1 MGLDGF
7 GAIATIVD
15 ESLNPA
21 SLSPRE
27 RRCLELVAR
36 HYDSEAIGAEL
47 GIAAGTVNRYI
58 HDAVRKLGA
67 RNRKEAARM
76 LQDMDALGPPP
87 SENWVR
93 NGWVAPEAVTTAIPE
108 PQSIAA
114 PVTGYRRLLHFER
127 PMDPA
132 DLGPGKRLVA
142 IVGIL
147 LALSLGLGA
156 AVIAAAGLMAIYGH
170 LRF

>member
-1 MGLDGF
+1 M
-7 GAIATIVD
+7 D
-15 ESLNPA
+15 ESNTPPLT
-21 SLSPRE
+21 PRE

-36 HYDSEAIGAEL
+36 HFDSEAISAEL

-58 HDAVRKLGA
+58 HDATRKLGA

-76 LQDMDALGPPP
+76 LQEMDALGPPP

-93 NGWVAPEAVTTAIPE
+93 NGWVAPTPSPTPHLE
-108 PQSIAA
+108 PQSTTA
-114 PVTGYRRLLHFER
+114 PLRGWRRLLYSER
-127 PMDPA
+127 PIDPA
-132 DLGPGKRLVA
+132 ELGPGKRLVA
-142 IVGIL
+142 MVVIL
-147 LALSLGLGA
+147 LALSLGLGF

>member
-1 MGLDGF
+1 M
-7 GAIATIVD
+7 D
-15 ESLNPA
+15 ESITP
-21 SLSPRE
+21 SLTPRE

-36 HYDSEAIGAEL
+36 HFDSEAIGAEL

-58 HDAVRKLGA
+58 HDATRKLGA
-67 RNRKEAARM
+67 RNRKEAARL
-76 LQDMDALGPPP
+76 LQQMDALGPPP

-93 NGWVAPEAVTTAIPE
+93 NGWVAPTLSSAPSLE

-114 PVTGYRRLLHFER
+114 PVKGWRRLLYFER
-127 PMDPA
+127 PIDPA
-132 DLGPGKRLVA
+132 ELGPGKRLVA
-142 IVGIL
+142 MVGIL
-147 LALSLGLGA
+147 LALSLGLGF

>member
-1 MGLDGF
+1 MGPLRF
-7 GAIATIVD
+7 GAIDTNVD
-15 ESLNPA
+15 ESNTPPLT
-21 SLSPRE
+21 PRE

-36 HYDSEAIGAEL
+36 HFDSETIGAEL

-58 HDAVRKLGA
+58 HDASRKLGA

-76 LQDMDALGPPP
+76 LQEMDALGPPP

-93 NGWVAPEAVTTAIPE
+93 NGWVAPTPPSTPPLE
-108 PQSIAA
+108 PQSTAA
-114 PVTGYRRLLHFER
+114 PVTGWQRLLYFER
-127 PMDPA
+127 PIDPTE
-132 DLGPGKRLVA
+132 LGPGKRLVA
-142 IVGIL
+142 MVGIL
-147 LALSLGLGA
+147 LALSLGLGF